1 MRAIEIQ
8 EHLRQLNGGWLDLNN
23 TVDTFKAGD
32 PDAPVAG
39 IAVGWMSYVW
49 ALEEAVRLNCNVFVT
64 HEPTYY
70 DHHDNCPVM
79 LSRPSVLAKLQ
90 RIEEHGLVI
99 IRCHDLWDQMP
110 GIGIPTSWGEYLGF
124 GDPISGAGYFRVYD
138 VSGRTAGDVAQHIA
152 KRTAALGQ
160 DAVQLIGPGSRQVS
174 RVAIGTGAITPFFS
188 MVEDHHADLVICTD
202 DGFTYWRD
210 GAFAIDNDIPVIVV
224 NHAVSEEAGMA
235 NLATHLQEVFPETPV
250 HHIRQECM
258 YRLVGALET

>member
-1 MRAIEIQ
+1 MRAMQIQ
-8 EHLRQLNGGWLDLNN
+8 EHLRQLNGGWLDVNN

-32 PDAPVAG
+32 PDTPVTG
-39 IAVGWMSYVW
+39 IGVGWMSYIW
-49 ALEEAVRLNCNVFVT
+49 ALQEAVRLKCNVFVT

-70 DHHDNCPVM
+70 DHFDNCPDM
-79 LSRPSVLAKLQ
+79 LARPSVANKL
-90 RIEEHGLVI
+90 RLIEEHGLLI

-110 GIGIPTSWGEYLGF
+110 DIGIPASWGEFLGF

-138 VSGRTAGDVAQHIA
+138 ASGRTAEDVARAVA

-160 DAVQLIGPGSRQVS
+160 DTVQLIGPGSRPVN

-188 MVEDHHADLVICTD
+188 LVEDHHADLVICTD

-224 NHAVSEEAGMA
+224 NHAVSEEAGIA
-235 NLATHLQEVFPETPV
+235 NLARHLQEAFPETPV
-250 HHIRQECM
+250 HHISQGCM
-258 YRLVGALET
+258 YRLVGARHP